1 MGAYPLRKAI
11 GAPVKAIGGGNDDSS
26 KAIII
31 AIISYNFS
39 YNLAI
44 IDWKNSLIMM
54 PLVCSGPKIQLGRK
68 LSNWR

>member
-1 MGAYPLRKAI
+1 M
-11 GAPVKAIGGGNDDSS
+11 KAIGGENDDSS

-44 IDWKNSLIMM
+44 IDWKNSLTFFSIYYFIENFRDDFS
-54 PLVCSGPKIQLGRK
+54 VDQL
-68 LSNWR
+68 